1 MRQVR
6 RATALIAAVA
16 ALSASCLVPAA
27 QAGQPVR
34 FGSAE
39 VSFTSASKTMHG
51 SVVAPAPEGGR
62 RPGMVLVHGSGEG
75 NREELRKQAEAFAAQ
90 GVVSLI
96 YDKDTTNYSL
106 LERDF
111 SGLADDAVAALDYL
125 RTRPEVDP
133 ERVGLWGF
141 SEGGWVSPLAAT
153 RTEHAAFLVVVGANG
168 VSPAEAQAWSYRQW
182 MRKQGVTA
190 ESVLDLA
197 SSTATRVAAEAGL
210 FPEATFDPAPA
221 LEKLRVPVLA
231 IWGAQDRQSPPRDAA
246 TLFADTQADNPAF
259 TMRTFPAA
267 HHGLGH
273 TTDGFD
279 RLEGFVPGYPELV
292 GSWVNGIT
300 GGAAASASDPLPAQD
315 ETAAELTPLA
325 WYESLW
331 VQGFALL
338 ALLVAFAAYPIA
350 ALVGSLRRRREDPV
364 AAAPAHGAAI
374 TGLLA
379 VIGALTFVM
388 LILTGG
394 GEAVG
399 PVLWGRPV
407 IWLAAQL
414 LAVGTLVLAGIAA
427 VRWRRAGP
435 GRDGR
440 RSLGLLLGGAVL
452 LVPWGLYWGLFLP

>member
-6 RATALIAAVA
+6 RATAVLAVFA
-16 ALSASCLVPAA
+16 ALSASCLVPAQAA
-27 QAGQPVR
+27 QPSR
-34 FGSAE
+34 IGSAE

-51 SVVAPAPEGGR
+51 SVVAPAPEGVR

-111 SGLADDAVAALDYL
+111 SALADDAVAALDYL

-168 VSPAEAQAWSYRQW
+168 VSPAEAQSWSYRQW
-182 MRKQGVTA
+182 LRKQGVSN

-197 SSTATRVAAEAGL
+197 SGTATRVAAEAGL
-210 FPEATFDPAPA
+210 FPEATFDPVPA

-246 TLFADTQADNPAF
+246 ALFADTQADNPAF
-259 TMRTFPAA
+259 TMRTFPEA

-279 RLEGFVPGYPELV
+279 RLEGFVPGFPELV
-292 GSWVNGIT
+292 GSWVNGVT
-300 GGAAASASDPLPAQD
+300 GGAAATASDPLPAQD
-315 ETAAELTPLA
+315 EPAAELTPLA

-338 ALLVAFAAYPIA
+338 ALLVAFAAYPLAAIA
-350 ALVGSLRRRREDPV
+350 GSLRGRRENPV
-364 AAAPAHGAAI
+364 AAAPAHWASI

-379 VIGALTFVM
+379 VVGALSFVM

-394 GEAVG
+394 GEVVG

-414 LAVGTLVLAGIAA
+414 LAVGTLVLAGTAA
-427 VRWRRAGP
+427 VKWRRAGSTGG
-435 GRDGR
+435 GRK
-440 RSLGLLLGGAVL
+440 SLGLLLGGAVL
-452 LVPWGLYWGLFLP
+452 LIPWGLYWGLFLP